1 MKQVIYSVLIVHE
14 INSIVVL
21 HKYLNLTH
29 NSKHKFLSK
38 GTKFLCIVSFIEN
51 TYLKFLSVFFN
62 TLIVFQNK
70 LNVPGNNFT
79 IDHYKIINKSI
90 ILSVFKQNLLDI
102 LNFKADF

>member
-1 MKQVIYSVLIVHE
+1 MKQVIYSFLIVSE

-21 HKYLNLTH
+21 HKYLNFTLIQTTNFSPRGQ
-29 NSKHKFLSK
+29 NSFVYFY
-38 GTKFLCIVSFIEN
+38 TEN

-79 IDHYKIINKSI
+79 IDNYKIINKSI